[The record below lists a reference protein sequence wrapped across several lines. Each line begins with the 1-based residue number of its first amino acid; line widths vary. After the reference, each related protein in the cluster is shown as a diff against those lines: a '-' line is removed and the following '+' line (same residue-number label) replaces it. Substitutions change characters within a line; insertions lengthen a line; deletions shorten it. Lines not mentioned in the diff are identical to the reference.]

1 MISAIDKS
9 LSALNALGTKMNVT
23 ADNIANALTDEF
35 KKSRV
40 TFKEG
45 DNGGVA
51 AIVDRVDIPGGLE
64 ETIRNDQPGL
74 VESSNVDL
82 AEELTGMIP
91 TRSAYAA
98 NLKSL
103 KVQDEMTGYLLDIF
117 S

>member
-9 LSALNALGTKMNVT
+9 LSALSALGTKMDVN

-45 DNGGVA
+45 DAGGVA
-51 AIVDRVDIPGGLE
+51 AIVDRVDIPGIPK
-64 ETIRNDQPGL
+64 ETIRDDQTVT

-82 AEELTGMIP
+82 AEELTDMIP
-91 TRSAYAA
+91 TQASYAA

-103 KVQDEMTGYLLDIF
+103 KVQDEMTGYLLNIF